1 MNFEQEG
8 LTPHGEALP
17 KISHPLAYMVPI
29 YEHHIGGK
37 LALTVS
43 ARELHAFFDSRTRF
57 NTWIKMRI
65 AELDMANEAD
75 YVQTFGYHGRFEYF
89 FTFNT
94 AIGVIQVEKGDKA
107 RCMRNYL
114 SACEEPL
121 VVATNGEHD
130 KSEPDRDYHALLL
143 YALKDYSAHPGTKA
157 NEPRLLVKPHKNLR
171 KDSHAL
177 MCDALKERRDRLG
190 KKTEEGH
197 YGREADMLNW
207 IVLGMDSK
215 SWLAIR
221 GLQGE
226 MRHHLDPHQLELLA
240 YLERCNTT
248 LLDIDMA
255 YPERKEHLVVLLMR
269 HMLRGIR

>member
-1 MNFEQEG
+1 MTGYKNW
-8 LTPHGEALP
+8 LTAQGEALP

-143 YALKDYSAHPGTKA
+143 YALKDYSAHPGIKA

-190 KKTEEGH
+190 KKTERSCYHIGTLSCLLIVVSC
-197 YGREADMLNW
+197 REFGDILTGENKGCWSSHVFHSHSPADGSL
-207 IVLGMDSK
+207 IGICR
-215 SWLAIR
+215 A
-221 GLQGE
+221 E
-226 MRHHLDPHQLELLA
+226 
-240 YLERCNTT
+240 
-248 LLDIDMA
+248 
-255 YPERKEHLVVLLMR
+255 YPYRVYTMKIL
-269 HMLRGIR
+269 